1 MNKLERLLDFLKARS
16 IPVKE
21 DGFASIPKEHCFAVW
36 SNTESTADGA
46 DEYCLF
52 WDHTIV
58 FRFNFKE
65 RRTSEDRS
73 LEKEVEAILRDCGR
87 FSRKKQY
94 DSDMDADTTTYTF
107 EVRTD
112 FEEEL

>member
-1 MNKLERLLDFLKARS
+1 MNELERLLDFLKERS

-36 SNTESTADGA
+36 SNTESAADGA
-46 DEYCLF
+46 DDFSLF

-65 RRTSEDRS
+65 RRTAEDRR
-73 LEKEVEAILRDCGR
+73 LEKEAEGILRDCGR
-87 FSRKKQY
+87 FSRKRQY
-94 DSDMDADTTTYTF
+94 DSDMEADTTTYTF
-107 EVRTD
+107 EVTTD
-112 FEEEL
+112 FEEDL